1 MNNKAKDILTITDNE
16 IQLSERSME
25 IDTKNQ
31 AIEMREIVSAL
42 KDTIRKNNLSY
53 LSAPSIGYQ
62 RRIFAINFN
71 DLEIKTF
78 INPIIAVAKGLQ
90 LSKETSNVI
99 PNKTYLRPRNTEIKV
114 MYQRPTGQPESRE
127 LKGLAAVVFQQCMD
141 DIDGILLSDIGLEI
155 DDEWDTLS
163 DDEKQE
169 VITAYL
175 DSLDLKNKELQKEIQ
190 DDTELKQI
198 SDAIDFMSS
207 VYKGETKVEFE

>member
-1 MNNKAKDILTITDNE
+1 MDNKAKEILTIENNE

-31 AIEMREIVSAL
+31 AIEMREIISAV
-42 KDTIRKNNLSY
+42 KNTIRKNNLSY

-78 INPIIAVAKGLQ
+78 INPIIATAKGLH
-90 LSKETSNVI
+90 LSKEISNAI
-99 PNKTYLRPRNTEIKV
+99 PNKTYIRPRNTEITV
-114 MYQRPTGQPESRE
+114 MYQRPTGQPESRK
-127 LKGLAAVVFQQCMD
+127 LVGLAADVFQQCMD

-155 DDEWDTLS
+155 DEDWDTLS
-163 DDEKQE
+163 DEDKQE
-169 VITAYL
+169 IINAYL
-175 DSLDLKNKELQKEIQ
+175 DSLDLKEKELRKEIES
-190 DDTELKQI
+190 DKDLKQI

-207 VYKGETKVEFE
+207 VYKGETKIE